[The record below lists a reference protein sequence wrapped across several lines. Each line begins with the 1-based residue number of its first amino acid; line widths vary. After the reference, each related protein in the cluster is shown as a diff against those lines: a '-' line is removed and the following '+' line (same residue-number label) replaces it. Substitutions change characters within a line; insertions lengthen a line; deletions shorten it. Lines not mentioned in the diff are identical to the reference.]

1 METINIHYRA
11 HLTENYQ
18 IKTAQQLISKLKVQL
33 GMEKGYSEELE
44 EEIAKLKEELEK
56 ERIRVDELESI
67 LEAEKLKIKKLYDK
81 YSSDV
86 QNAVKLDDVYQKQ
99 NKKLEEKTAEIE
111 RLTKLKDMY
120 LSELITSCVQP
131 IYSILG

>member
-11 HLTENYQ
+11 HLTDNYQ
-18 IKTAQQLISKLKVQL
+18 MKTAQQLISKLKVQL

-44 EEIAKLKEELEK
+44 EEIVKLKKELEK

-86 QNAVKLDDVYQKQ
+86 QNAVKLDDIYQKQ
-99 NKKLEEKTAEIE
+99 NKKIEEKTVEIE

-120 LSELITSCVQP
+120 LSELIK
-131 IYSILG
+131 LRG

>member
-44 EEIAKLKEELEK
+44 EEIVKLKEELEK

-99 NKKLEEKTAEIE
+99 NKKIEEKTVEIE

-120 LSELITSCVQP
+120 LSELIK
-131 IYSILG
+131 LRK

>member
-11 HLTENYQ
+11 HLTDNYQ
-18 IKTAQQLISKLKVQL
+18 MKTAQQLISKLKVQL

-44 EEIAKLKEELEK
+44 EEIVKLKEELEK

-67 LEAEKLKIKKLYDK
+67 LEAEKLKVKKLYDK

-99 NKKLEEKTAEIE
+99 NKKLEEKTVEIE

-120 LSELITSCVQP
+120 LSELIK
-131 IYSILG
+131 LRK

>member
-1 METINIHYRA
+1 MNIHYRA

-18 IKTAQQLISKLKVQL
+18 MKTAQQLISKLKVQL

-44 EEIAKLKEELEK
+44 EEIVKLKEELEK

-67 LEAEKLKIKKLYDK
+67 LEAEKLKVKKLYDR

-99 NKKLEEKTAEIE
+99 NKKLEEKTVEIE
-111 RLTKLKDMY
+111 RLTNLKDMY
-120 LSELITSCVQP
+120 LSELIK
-131 IYSILG
+131 LRK

>member
-86 QNAVKLDDVYQKQ
+86 QNAVKLDDIYQKQ

-120 LSELITSCVQP
+120 LSELIK
-131 IYSILG
+131 LRK

>member
-18 IKTAQQLISKLKVQL
+18 MKTAQQLISKLKVQL

-44 EEIAKLKEELEK
+44 EEIVKLKEELEK

-67 LEAEKLKIKKLYDK
+67 LEAEKLKMKKLYDK

-86 QNAVKLDDVYQKQ
+86 QNAVKLDDVYQRQ

-120 LSELITSCVQP
+120 LSELIK
-131 IYSILG
+131 LRK

>member
-1 METINIHYRA
+1 METVNIHYRA

-44 EEIAKLKEELEK
+44 EEIGKLKEKKKK

-120 LSELITSCVQP
+120 LSELIK
-131 IYSILG
+131 LRK

>member
-1 METINIHYRA
+1 MNIHYRA

-18 IKTAQQLISKLKVQL
+18 MKTAQQLISKLKVQL

-44 EEIAKLKEELEK
+44 EEIVKLKEELEK

-67 LEAEKLKIKKLYDK
+67 LEAEKLKVKKLYDK

-99 NKKLEEKTAEIE
+99 NKKLEEKIVEIE

-120 LSELITSCVQP
+120 LSELIK
-131 IYSILG
+131 LRK

>member
-44 EEIAKLKEELEK
+44 EEIVKLKEELEK

-99 NKKLEEKTAEIE
+99 NKKIEEKTVEIE

-120 LSELITSCVQP
+120 LSELIK
-131 IYSILG
+131 LRG

>member
-11 HLTENYQ
+11 HLTDNYQ
-18 IKTAQQLISKLKVQL
+18 MKTAQQLISKLKVQL

-44 EEIAKLKEELEK
+44 EEIVKLKKELEK

-67 LEAEKLKIKKLYDK
+67 LEAEKLKMKKLYDK

-120 LSELITSCVQP
+120 LSELIK
-131 IYSILG
+131 LRK

>member
-1 METINIHYRA
+1 METVNIHYRA

-44 EEIAKLKEELEK
+44 EEIVKLKEELDK

-120 LSELITSCVQP
+120 LSELIK
-131 IYSILG
+131 LRK

>member
-1 METINIHYRA
+1 METVNIHYRA

-44 EEIAKLKEELEK
+44 EEITKLKEELEK

-86 QNAVKLDDVYQKQ
+86 QNAVKVDDVYQKQ

-120 LSELITSCVQP
+120 LSELIK
-131 IYSILG
+131 LRK